1 MTRASSNKILVI
13 SLLRRTAAEFTAINP
28 ILKAGQEGY
37 ETDTRK
43 RKVGDGET
51 AWNDLQY
58 DAAGSTDESNN
69 NTVNYDGGRAS
80 EVYTLDQNI
89 TGGDV
94 NGN

>member
-1 MTRASSNKILVI
+1 MTRASNNKIIVI
-13 SLLRRTAAEFTAINP
+13 ALTRKTAAEFTSLNP
-28 ILKAGQEGY
+28 ILLAGQEGY

-43 RKVGDGET
+43 RKVGDGIT

-58 DAAGSTDESNN
+58 DAAGSTGSENSFGNI
-69 NTVNYDGGRAS
+69 DGGRAS